1 MRVPLPK
8 HCSPLHFSM
17 RRQGCTTA
25 CRRGWSHGGRGVFCR
40 LGCAADLVL
49 LDSPHSREGPPGET
63 ERELGQGAVTRERM
77 VKKAVA
83 VQVSLCVRNGT
94 ASVCYIKG
102 QMQGRDFSLGR
113 ESGGSLR
120 GFEGCSG
127 AEMGKKPS
135 EWGNW
140 GSPSPARFNAGW
152 KVGRFSWTRELVE
165 ALEGNGLAEAVR
177 G

>member
-1 MRVPLPK
+1 
-8 HCSPLHFSM
+8 
-17 RRQGCTTA
+17 
-25 CRRGWSHGGRGVFCR
+25 
-40 LGCAADLVL
+40 
-49 LDSPHSREGPPGET
+49 
-63 ERELGQGAVTRERM
+63 M

-113 ESGGSLR
+113 ESGGNLR

-140 GSPSPARFNAGW
+140 GLALS
-152 KVGRFSWTRELVE
+152 REIQCGLESRTILVDP
-165 ALEGNGLAEAVR
+165 
-177 G
+177 